1 MSESTARAYDLYQLA
16 DALGMSHWTLRR
28 HVKLGN
34 IHVTR
39 MGNRIRVSHEECAR
53 ILREGLPSL
62 AAPRPA
68 ESEVAA

>member
-39 MGNRIRVSHEECAR
+39 FGNRLRVTQDEAER

-62 AAPRPA
+62 RAPEPASHPEAA
-68 ESEVAA
+68 